1 MHNFID
7 LNIIHSIKQNFA
19 TAERTCSTLFLKIH
33 YFFYLIQI
41 FFVWGFLWNDW
52 SNHRLPVQTS
62 RCFCRY
68 SIVIIWLWTSIK
80 IQVHCQASNAPFFHF
95 FSYGLQIFVIFF
107 KLFFFSVKLEEI
119 LYLYNYF
126 KKNITVN
133 LPFYMILYLNLPIY
147 ILCSVETNFN
157 RFWNVELKEFQI
169 VISSICRF

>member
-80 IQVHCQASNAPFFHF
+80 IQVHCQASNAPFFFTFFPMDFKFLSYSLNCFFLVSNWKKYFIFTIILRKTLLWIYHF
-95 FSYGLQIFVIFF
+95 TWYS
-107 KLFFFSVKLEEI
+107 
-119 LYLYNYF
+119 
-126 KKNITVN
+126 T
-133 LPFYMILYLNLPIY
+133 
-147 ILCSVETNFN
+147 
-157 RFWNVELKEFQI
+157 
-169 VISSICRF
+169 